1 MATDPSDQSPA
12 GHPPTNPSGV
22 FDLTGRTALVTG
34 ASSGLGWR
42 MALVLAHAGATVA
55 VTARRSDRLEA
66 LATEHPSIRPFTAD
80 LADAAQRER
89 LVAEVEHSI
98 GTLSVL
104 VNNAGVANP
113 KPIEQE
119 TLEDFEA
126 MVEINLTSAWH
137 LTKLFGEGMVAA
149 GRGSVVNIASMLGV
163 VGATPSKQTGYPAAK
178 AGLINLTRELGL
190 QWARKGVRVNAICPG
205 WFATEMTDDLLST
218 DAGVRFIAEN
228 TPLQRAGLVHEI
240 DGPLL
245 LLASDASSFM
255 TGSILLVDG
264 GWTAR

>member
-1 MATDPSDQSPA
+1 MSTEHPA
-12 GHPPTNPSGV
+12 AGPGVV

-34 ASSGLGWR
+34 ASSGLGRR

-55 VTARRSDRLEA
+55 VTARRTERLEA
-66 LATEHPSIRPFTAD
+66 LAAEHPAIRPFTAD
-80 LADAAQRER
+80 LALAAERER
-89 LVAEVEHSI
+89 LVAEVEAAL
-98 GTLSVL
+98 GPLDVL

-119 TLEDFEA
+119 TLEDFTA

-137 LTKLFGEGMVAA
+137 LTKLFGVGMVAA

-190 QWARKGVRVNAICPG
+190 QWARRGVRVNAICPG
-205 WFATEMTDDLLST
+205 WFATEMTDELLST
-218 DAGVRFIAEN
+218 EAGVGFIAAN
-228 TPLQRAGLVHEI
+228 TPMQRAGEVHEI

-255 TGSILLVDG
+255 TGSILLIDG